1 MDLFLVRHG
10 ETQANADG
18 IIQGWLDTEL
28 NEKGRQQA
36 RQSAVS
42 FDMEID
48 AIFSS
53 DLTRAKQ
60 TAAEFKKRFPDVPY
74 FEDSRL
80 RERNF
85 GDAAGEPRDNHDWEA
100 FWASSDSVS
109 IPNAETL
116 NDYNARVQA
125 FITFLQGSEFLKPLI
140 VTHSGTINRVQD
152 LTGDNHEPSKHKNA
166 SVVHLHIDKL

>member
-18 IIQGWLDTEL
+18 IVQGWLDTEL

-36 RQSAVS
+36 QQSAIS
-42 FDMEID
+42 FDKDID

-60 TAAEFKKRFPDVPY
+60 TAAEFKKRHPDIPY

-85 GDAAGEPRDNHDWEA
+85 GDAAGEPRKNHDWEA

-109 IPNAETL
+109 IPNAEIL
-116 NDYNARVQA
+116 EAYNARVRS
-125 FITFLQGSEFLKPLI
+125 FISSLQRSEFLKPLI
-140 VTHSGTINRVQD
+140 VTHSGTINRIQD
-152 LTGDNHEPSKHKNA
+152 LTGASHTPSQHANA
-166 SVVHLHIDKL
+166 SVTQLHIDKF